1 MAWRRSLV
9 ALPLAGLGA
18 CAGSA
23 ARTEPLPDWRGPV
36 VHCRHLGDRGLSVE
50 LTAPTAGHSFQ
61 LVDVSTNGERAD
73 ARFTWRGPQADL
85 VAQVVTP
92 HRIDIPAER
101 LGNARAVWIWVAN
114 GSAVEQLAI
123 ATARP

>member
-1 MAWRRSLV
+1 MSWRRWLT
-9 ALPLAGLGA
+9 ALPLVGFGA

-50 LTAPTAGHSFQ
+50 LTAPTAGHAFQ
-61 LVDVSTNGERAD
+61 LVDVQVNGERAD
-73 ARFTWRGPQADL
+73 VHFTHRGPQAEL

-92 HRIDIPAER
+92 HRIDVRAER
-101 LGNARAVWIWVAN
+101 LGNARAVWIWVAS
-114 GSAVEQLAI
+114 GGAAEQLAI